1 MMTDAQTLD
10 QTRIRTAYHD
20 EIDGAYLYDVLAD
33 LAETPE
39 LEAVYERLADSER
52 SHADRLRELLDDD
65 EPLSATPSWR
75 ARTLALLARRFGPAI
90 VLSTLTE
97 REVDGAADY
106 LAAGVTDI
114 ATDEHGHARTL
125 RALSESTSGVQGTTL
140 AMLEGRHRATS
151 GNTLRAAVLGA
162 NDGLVSNLSLVM
174 GVAGASLSPDAVLI
188 AGLAGLVAG
197 SGSMAMGEWLSVQSS
212 RELYERQLSVEAAE
226 LEASPEEE
234 AEELA
239 LIYRAKGVPEERAR
253 ELAHRLVSD
262 RETALDTLAREE
274 LAIDPED
281 LGGSAWGAAASS
293 FVLFALGAVIPVL
306 PFFFVSGLSGVVAS
320 LVLSAVGLFAIGAG
334 ITVLT
339 GRNLLYSGGRQVGI
353 GLVAAA
359 LTYGIGSLVG
369 VGIVG

>member
-1 MMTDAQTLD
+1 MSHPQPLD
-10 QTRIRTAYHD
+10 PDRLRVAYRD
-20 EIDGAYLYDVLAD
+20 EIDGAYLYDVLAG
-33 LAETPE
+33 LADTPE
-39 LEAVYERLADSER
+39 LETVYERLATSER
-52 SHADRLRELLDDD
+52 GHADQLRALLGED
-65 EPLSATPSWR
+65 ESVPSTPSWR
-75 ARTLALLARRFGPAI
+75 ARVLARLAGRFGPGI
-90 VLSTLTE
+90 VLPTLTE

-106 LAAGVTDI
+106 LVAGESGIAA
-114 ATDEHGHARTL
+114 DEHGHARTL
-125 RALSESTSGVQGTTL
+125 RALSETTGGVQGTTL

-174 GVAGASLSPDAVLI
+174 GVAGASLSPESVLI

-234 AEELA
+234 AEELV
-239 LIYRAKGVPEERAR
+239 LIYRAKGVPEAQAT
-253 ELAHRLVSD
+253 ELASRLVSD
-262 RETALDTLAREE
+262 RDTALDTLAREE

-293 FVLFALGAVIPVL
+293 FVLFALGAVIPVI
-306 PFFFVSGLSGVVAS
+306 PFFFVSGTPAVIAS
-320 LVLSAVGLFAIGAG
+320 LVASAIGLFAIGAG

-339 GRNLLYSGGRQVGI
+339 GRSLLFSGGRQVGI
-353 GLVAAA
+353 GLAAAA

-369 VGIVG
+369 VGLVG

>member
-1 MMTDAQTLD
+1 MSDSPSIDIERAKA
-10 QTRIRTAYHD
+10 AYRD

-33 LAETPE
+33 LADTPE
-39 LEAVYERLADSER
+39 LQSVYDRLANSER
-52 SHADRLRELLDDD
+52 SHAERLREIIDDD
-65 EPLSATPSWR
+65 DSLSSTPSWR
-75 ARTLALLARRFGPAI
+75 ARVLARLARRFGPSV

-97 REVDGAADY
+97 REVDGAATY
-106 LAAGVTDI
+106 LDAGETAIAA
-114 ATDEHGHARTL
+114 DEHGHARTL
-125 RALSESTSGVQGTTL
+125 RALSETTEGVQGTTL

-174 GVAGASLSPDAVLI
+174 GVAGASLSPESVLI

-226 LEASPEEE
+226 LEATPEQE

-239 LIYRAKGVPEERAR
+239 LIYRAKGIPDARAT
-253 ELAHRLVSD
+253 ELAMQIVSD

-293 FVLFALGAVIPVL
+293 FVLFAIGAVIPVI
-306 PFFFVSGLSGVVAS
+306 PFFFISGLTAVVVS
-320 LVLSAVGLFAIGAG
+320 LVLSAIGLFAIGAG

-339 GRNLLYSGGRQVGI
+339 GRSLLFSGGRQVGI

-369 VGIVG
+369 VGLVG

>member
-1 MMTDAQTLD
+1 MMSDVQTID
-10 QTRIRTAYHD
+10 FERAKVAYRD
-20 EIDGAYLYDVLAD
+20 EVDGAYLYDVLAE
-33 LAETPE
+33 LADSPE
-39 LEAVYERLADSER
+39 LAAVYERLADSER
-52 SHADRLRELLDDD
+52 SHAERLRELLGDDAS
-65 EPLSATPSWR
+65 LSSSPSWR
-75 ARTLALLARRFGPAI
+75 ARVLSRLAKRFGPGI

-97 REVDGAADY
+97 REIDGAAGY
-106 LAAGVTDI
+106 LDAGEGEIAA
-114 ATDEHGHARTL
+114 DEHGHARTL
-125 RALSESTSGVQGTTL
+125 QALSETTSGVQGTTL

-174 GVAGASLSPDAVLI
+174 GVAGASLAPEAVLI

-239 LIYRAKGVPEERAR
+239 LIYRAKGVPEDRAR

-293 FVLFALGAVIPVL
+293 FVLFAIGAVLPVL
-306 PFFFVSGLSGVVAS
+306 PFFFLSGVSGVVAS

-339 GRNLLYSGGRQVGI
+339 GRSLLYSGGRQVGI
-353 GLVAAA
+353 GLAAAA

-369 VGIVG
+369 VGLVG

>member
-1 MMTDAQTLD
+1 MTDAQTFD
-10 QTRIRTAYHD
+10 RNRAKTAYYD
-20 EIDGAYLYDVLAD
+20 EIDSAYLYDVLAGI
-33 LAETPE
+33 AETPE
-39 LEAVYERLADSER
+39 LSAVYERLAESEQ
-52 SHADRLRELLDDD
+52 SHADRLRNLLEDDSLD
-65 EPLSATPSWR
+65 STPSWR
-75 ARTLALLARRFGPAI
+75 ARVLARLARRFGPGI

-97 REVDGAADY
+97 REVDGAKDY
-106 LAAGVTDI
+106 LDVGASDI
-114 ATDEHGHARTL
+114 AADEHGHARTL
-125 RALSESTSGVQGTTL
+125 QALSETTGGVQGTTL

-174 GVAGASLSPDAVLI
+174 GVAGASLTPDAVLI

-226 LEASPEEE
+226 LEASPDEE

-239 LIYRAKGVPEERAR
+239 LIYRAKGIPAERAR
-253 ELAHRLVSD
+253 ELASRLVAD
-262 RETALDTLAREE
+262 REAALDTLAREE

-293 FVLFALGAVIPVL
+293 FVLFAIGAVIPVL
-306 PFFFVSGLSGVVAS
+306 PFFFISGVQAVLAS
-320 LVLSAVGLFAIGAG
+320 LVLSAIGLFGIGAG

-353 GLVAAA
+353 GLAAAA